1 VGTPTAFTDG
11 AVERRG
17 EVVDTGLERRRSAA
31 LATHAQPL
39 PAVLDH
45 LMQMSTVHGG
55 RDDTVIRGLRWTS

>member
-1 VGTPTAFTDG
+1 
-11 AVERRG
+11 VERRG

-31 LATHAQPL
+31 LATDAPPL

-45 LMQMSTVHGG
+45 LVQMSTVHGE